1 MTAWRCWPGF
11 GALFAVAVMMVPG
24 AARAQT
30 ADDVIGVRDAIRAEL
45 ARPGSGIVPTSILVS
60 NVRFEGEFATADV
73 AGANFAS
80 PIVFVRQVD
89 GRWQVVL
96 VGTEMT
102 PEDCR
107 YIGFPAGSQMC
118 RN

>member
-1 MTAWRCWPGF
+1 MAGWFRPGF
-11 GALFAVAVMMVPG
+11 GMVLGLAALVAAG
-24 AARAQT
+24 TAGAQT
-30 ADDVIGVRDAIRAEL
+30 TEDVLGVQNAIRAEL
-45 ARPGSGIVPTSILVS
+45 ARPGSGIVPASIAVA

-80 PIVFVRQVD
+80 PIVFVRQID

-96 VGTEMT
+96 VGTQIA

-107 YIGFPAGSQMC
+107 HIGFPPGSQMC

>member
-1 MTAWRCWPGF
+1 MAGWFRPGF
-11 GALFAVAVMMVPG
+11 GMVLGLAALVAAG
-24 AARAQT
+24 TAGAQT
-30 ADDVIGVRDAIRAEL
+30 TEDVIGVRDAIRAEL
-45 ARPGSGIVPTSILVS
+45 ARPGSGIVPASIAVA

-80 PIVFVRQVD
+80 PIVFVKQVD

>member
-1 MTAWRCWPGF
+1 MMERRFRPGF
-11 GALFAVAVMMVPG
+11 GILFGVAALVAS
-24 AARAQT
+24 AAAGAQT
-30 ADDVIGVRDAIRAEL
+30 TEDVIGVRDAIRAEL
-45 ARPGSGIVPTSILVS
+45 ARPGSGIVPATIAVS
-60 NVRFEGEFATADV
+60 NVRFEGAFATADV

-80 PIVFVRQVD
+80 PIVFVKQVD